1 MARETLRNLRRN
13 LTLTLASIL
22 TVAVSLSLLGIALL
36 LQRGVSN
43 ATDRW
48 QDGVEFIVFLEPEIT
63 DSQLGLVQEEIERS
77 AAIESYRFVNQEESY
92 REFNEDFFPE
102 NP

>member
-36 LQRGVSN
+36 LQRGVST

-63 DSQLGLVQEEIERS
+63 DNQLGLVQGEIERS
-77 AAIESYRFVNQEESY
+77 AAIESYRYVDQEES
-92 REFNEDFFPE
+92 
-102 NP
+102 